1 MNHNS
6 ILEPDKII
14 IKQIIFPY
22 KFQID
27 FAFWARDLKQSGKYG
42 SKLSLGLIFGLSFR
56 IQSAFY
62 FPQSWVQKTGLIFYL
77 ADFHGR
83 NWRILGFSENK
94 LNIEPYSPLKLTEVG
109 FIFIGPNSLC
119 RAEDLA
125 ELGRR
130 LGLNAW
136 FKELRPESKVFKSRA
151 TNCPPI
157 LFNITINI

>member
-1 MNHNS
+1 M
-6 ILEPDKII
+6 
-14 IKQIIFPY
+14 
-22 KFQID
+22 
-27 FAFWARDLKQSGKYG
+27 
-42 SKLSLGLIFGLSFR
+42 
-56 IQSAFY
+56 
-62 FPQSWVQKTGLIFYL
+62 
-77 ADFHGR
+77 
-83 NWRILGFSENK
+83 GFSENK
-94 LNIEPYSPLKLTEVG
+94 LNIEPYAPLKLTEVG